1 MEESEMSEGKYTVK
15 DSCVVSPLGDHAP
28 TCGHEIAKKACEQLN
43 RGRRHEDFLW
53 DSGDCGCHRHKP
65 DPDAI
70 VITHDHVFR
79 DRDWGLG
86 MFDADNPH
94 VVVDED
100 RIWLMIGTDPVEF
113 GKTDPFLD
121 AISARSIASMLVA
134 AADYVEGKE

>member
-1 MEESEMSEGKYTVK
+1 MSEGKYTVK
-15 DSCVVSPLGDHAP
+15 DSCVVSPPATECKEHGQP
-28 TCGHEIAKKACEQLN
+28 KPE
-43 RGRRHEDFLW
+43 
-53 DSGDCGCHRHKP
+53 P

-70 VITHDHVFR
+70 VIAHDHVFR

-113 GKTDPFLD
+113 GKTDPFLG
-121 AISARSIASMLVA
+121 ATEARSIASMLVA
-134 AADYVEGKE
+134 AADFLEGEECEA